1 MSTTIQSLGID
12 HLDRD
17 QRIALVLELWDS
29 IVAEGN
35 LPELTEAQAS
45 ELQRRVAEDDAT
57 PEDVVPWEQ
66 VKARAQARLQS

>member
-29 IVAEGN
+29 IVAEGT
-35 LPELTEAQAS
+35 LPELTEPQAS

-66 VKARAQARLQS
+66 VKARAQARLQT